1 MNAEERLNEYVS
13 IVPNLNQK
21 RIQRE
26 RFNVFFHYGIN
37 TFTGKEWGDGK
48 ADPKIFDPS
57 EQDTDQ
63 WVKAVKDGGAYGV
76 ILTCKHHDGFC
87 LWQTKTTSYGVASS
101 PYKDGKGD
109 VVREVS
115 DSCRKYGLKFGI
127 YLSPWDRNSE
137 TYGTDKYNDFY
148 CAQLEELLT
157 GYGEIFCVW
166 LDGACGSYMDGKPK
180 QIYDWDRYF
189 ATIRRLAPNAAIS
202 NCGPDVRWVGN
213 EGGIARESEWNVV
226 PKFAFNIQS
235 IENKSQQSDDDNFA
249 KKESDITLDD
259 LGSREFLQN
268 FDSFIWYPA
277 EVDVSIRPGW
287 FYHKAQDGSVRSLKN
302 LLKIYYNSVGGN
314 SILLLNIPPDKR
326 GLLCEKDVERIKE
339 LGQHIKSVEREEVKI
354 KAITAP
360 KAEGE
365 NVIEGVLT
373 EEYDGETYDAA
384 AYYTPAKEEDR
395 YEIQLTLDGVKKI
408 NRVKLVENVAFSQRI
423 EKFEIYANVGGKD
436 KKVYDGTTVGYGRIA
451 TFKAVNTD
459 KVKIVLT
466 SVRQRPYIEF
476 IGVYEDNGVVIRE
489 TSWQRFVKWVHYVN
503 YKIYINR
510 ENKKR
515 KKLNK

>member
-1 MNAEERLNEYVS
+1 MKEQDRLDEYIS
-13 IVPNLNQK
+13 IVPTANQK
-21 RIQRE
+21 AIQRE
-26 RFNVFFHYGIN
+26 RFNVFFHYGTN
-37 TFTGKEWGDGK
+37 TFTGREWGDGK
-48 ADPKIFDPS
+48 ASPEIFNPT

-63 WVKAVKDGGAYGV
+63 WIEAVKEAGAYGV

-87 LWQTKTTSYGVASS
+87 LWQTKTTDYSVASS

-109 VVREVS
+109 VVKEVS
-115 DSCRKYGLKFGI
+115 DSCKKYGLKFGI

-157 GYGEIFCVW
+157 NYGEIFCVW

-189 ATIRRLAPNAAIS
+189 ATIRRLAPNAIIS

-213 EGGIARESEWNVV
+213 EGGIARKSEWNVV

-235 IENKSQQSDDDNFA
+235 IEDKSQQSDDGNFA
-249 KKESDITLDD
+249 KSESDITLDD
-259 LGSREFLQN
+259 LGSREFLAK

-287 FYHKAQDGSVRSLKN
+287 FYHKAQDSAVRSLKN
-302 LLKIYYNSVGGN
+302 LQKIYYNSVGGN

-326 GLLCEKDVERIKE
+326 GLLSSTDVQRLKE
-339 LGQHIKSVEREEVKI
+339 LGRHIRKSQEDKLQI
-354 KAITAP
+354 MAINAP

-365 NVIEGVLT
+365 NVIEGVLNY
-373 EEYDGETYDAA
+373 EYDGVTYDPT
-384 AYYTPAKEEDR
+384 AYYTPALEEDS
-395 YEIQLTLDGVKKI
+395 YEIELVLDGAKKI
-408 NRVKLVENVAFSQRI
+408 NRVELVENAAFSQRI
-423 EKFEIYANVGGKD
+423 ERFEIHVCLGGKY
-436 KKVYDGTTVGYGRIA
+436 KKVYDGTTVGFCRIA
-451 TFKAVNTD
+451 TFKGVYAD
-459 KVKIVLT
+459 KVKVVLT
-466 SVRQRPYIEF
+466 SVRRKPYIEY
-476 IGVYEDNGVVIRE
+476 IGVYADNGVVIKE
-489 TSWQRFVKWVHYVN
+489 TSWQRFVKWIHRIN
-503 YKIYINR
+503 YKIYVKR

-515 KKLNK
+515 NKLNT